1 MVHYSYRVYND
12 QKVEV
17 DIKNNRSRTEKSDK
31 KRGSA
36 FTIEEN
42 NEITIIKVKYH
53 GPDKDIINDGISS
66 MIVRKLKA
74 DAESYLG
81 RNIKDAIFI
90 SPNYLEEDQ
99 VLSIREAA
107 AMADFKV
114 TRIVNNT
121 VIVDDLCSTKKN
133 KDEAVMVFEL
143 GDGFG
148 KNQSGVR
155 RTFRKARKIFS
166 SSSASTSEI
175 NSSFQRSDS
184 ATKKR
189 TSIDDLQSRI
199 DEIMRGEGSS
209 KSRVQGIQIFA
220 SNVYKTEMC
229 AGAWNVEDFI
239 NIGKTF
245 GQNMMNLHV
254 GIAEMQLEQVVQY
267 LESLAESG
275 DFKGED
281 RHRIIQVVSQTNKW
295 LNENKSRNLPEDVY
309 YIKLQELKQFRDS
322 LIGKRNV
329 FEDSVATGTDD
340 DIPPPYTPI

>member
-1 MVHYSYRVYND
+1 MCIRDRVYND

-155 RTFRKARKIFS
+155 RTFRKARKIFL

-209 KSRVQGIQIFA
+209 KSRVQG
-220 SNVYKTEMC
+220 
-229 AGAWNVEDFI
+229 
-239 NIGKTF
+239 
-245 GQNMMNLHV
+245 L
-254 GIAEMQLEQVVQY
+254 
-267 LESLAESG
+267 
-275 DFKGED
+275 
-281 RHRIIQVVSQTNKW
+281 
-295 LNENKSRNLPEDVY
+295 
-309 YIKLQELKQFRDS
+309 S
-322 LIGKRNV
+322 LIH
-329 FEDSVATGTDD
+329 
-340 DIPPPYTPI
+340 I